1 MIKKIFRIFVRDIKS
16 IKREAI
22 AIYIVVA
29 PLLLAVA
36 ITLFAPGLN
45 DTTVNLA
52 LLKSDDP
59 AHIEYMQQFAKVEL
73 FDDLEALETRVN
85 KRDDVAAIAPKDD
98 GYEIILQGNENEI
111 VQTYSAMLNSLY
123 EIGATQEDTSATM
136 MSFGKTVP
144 PLKTKLVNMLVS
156 LTVML
161 AGMLIALSIV
171 TEKAENTI
179 NALNV
184 TPLSQTGFVIGKSMM
199 GSIVSF
205 ISIVIALFITGYYD
219 INWFMLILV
228 GVTSMMLSLIIGF
241 LQGLA
246 SDDVIE
252 AATNVKMV
260 FLPIAGS
267 IVGYELLSDKW
278 QWTMY
283 WSPFYWA
290 YKANDMILSKTA
302 DWGTV
307 LLCTG
312 MVLVLTLA
320 VYFIA
325 RPKIRK
331 GLS

>member
-1 MIKKIFRIFVRDIKS
+1 MLKKIFRIFIRDIKS
-16 IKREAI
+16 TKREPM
-22 AIYIVVA
+22 AIYIIVM
-29 PLLLAVA
+29 PILLAIA

-52 LLKSDDP
+52 MLRSDEL
-59 AHIEYMQQFAKVEL
+59 AHIEYMEQFAKVEL
-73 FDDLEALETRVN
+73 FDDLEALERRVN
-85 KRDDVAAIAPKDD
+85 KRDDVAAIAPKGDK
-98 GYEIILQGNENEI
+98 YEIILQGNESEI
-111 VQTYSAMLNSLY
+111 VETYSAMLNSLY
-123 EIGATQEDTSATM
+123 EIGASPEDTSATM
-136 MSFGKTVP
+136 SSFGKTVA

-156 LTVML
+156 LTIML

-171 TEKAENTI
+171 TEKSENTI

-199 GSIVSF
+199 GGLVALF
-205 ISIVIALFITGYYD
+205 SIVISLFITGYYD
-219 INWFMLILV
+219 VNWFMVVLV
-228 GVTSMMLSLIIGF
+228 GLTSMMLSLIIGF

-246 SDDVIE
+246 SDDIIE

-260 FLPIAGS
+260 FIPIAGS

-290 YKANDMILSKTA
+290 YKANDLILSKTA

>member
-1 MIKKIFRIFVRDIKS
+1 MLKKIFRVFIRDVKS
-16 IKREAI
+16 TRREPM
-22 AIYIVVA
+22 AIYIIVA
-29 PLLLAVA
+29 PILLAVA
-36 ITLFAPGLN
+36 ITLFTPGLN

-52 LLKSDDP
+52 LLKSDEP
-59 AHIEYMQQFAKVEL
+59 AHIEYMQQYAKVEL
-73 FDDLEALETRVN
+73 FDDLEALENRVN
-85 KRDDVAAIAPKDD
+85 KRDDVAAIAPK
-98 GYEIILQGNENEI
+98 GEKYEIILQGNENEI
-111 VQTYSAMLNSLY
+111 VQTYTVMLNSLY
-123 EIGATQEDTSATM
+123 ETGASQEDTLATM
-136 MSFGKTVP
+136 LSFGRTVP
-144 PLKTKLVNMLVS
+144 PLKTMLVNMLVS

-161 AGMLIALSIV
+161 SGMLIALSIV

-184 TPLSQTGFVIGKSMM
+184 TPLSQTGFVIGKSML
-199 GSIVSF
+199 GSLVSLVG
-205 ISIVIALFITGYYD
+205 IVIALFITGYSGV
-219 INWFMLILV
+219 NWLMVILV
-228 GVTSMMLSLIIGF
+228 GVTSMLLSLIIGF

-267 IVGYELLSDKW
+267 IIGYELLPANW

-290 YKANDMILSKTA
+290 YKANSMILSKTA

-307 LLCTG
+307 LLSIG
-312 MVLVLTLA
+312 AVLALTLV
-320 VYFIA
+320 VYFLA
-325 RPKIRK
+325 KPKIRK